1 MKAADRK
8 TLIKAVDIALE
19 RTLSGANHP
28 SHRRFHDRIS
38 TERQSC
44 CAVFQ
49 ALKFLNLEKN
59 AWGGYEVDWYNV
71 DRLDD
76 EYGKVITKL
85 GLDVNGSDFFSAFKE
100 IPKGRQRQQARA
112 LWLTFVKT
120 ALEEKLV

>member
-38 TERQSC
+38 TERLSC
-44 CAVFQ
+44 CAVFE

-59 AWGGYEVDWYNV
+59 SWGGYEVDYDNV
-71 DRLDD
+71 YRLEK
-76 EYGKVITKL
+76 EYDKVITKL
-85 GLDVNGSDFFSAFKE
+85 GLDTESNMYYNAFKE